1 MKQAIRFN
9 QLPDLVDVH
18 HEVEKLRVSV
28 ELRLLALG
36 KDGEAE
42 PESVTPA
49 TKRKILKKGK
59 EKDPTNA
66 VVYDRLVELEKYVE
80 EHVSSVVE
88 SHPVWKNWASKVR
101 GMSPMLLG
109 KVMGRCDITK
119 LTTLGKMRA
128 HSGLVPGQK
137 RRRGEKLDY
146 DAELKSA
153 LWVIVRQLIY
163 AAGVYYDQYKKKKEY
178 YTRRF
183 ESQGVK
189 VIPTPKGKDKSEKEG
204 TVHLGHVD
212 NMAKRWLARLVA
224 DHLMYEWYKAEGIP
238 LREPWA
244 FEYGDHRTFIPPL
257 MDKGG

>member
-1 MKQAIRFN
+1 MNFQEISG
-9 QLPDLVDVH
+9 LIDVH

-36 KDGEAE
+36 KDGETE

-59 EKDPTNA
+59 QKDPTNA
-66 VVYDRLVELEKYVE
+66 VVYDRLVELEQYVE

-88 SHPVWKNWASKVR
+88 SHPVWINWASKVK

-109 KVMGRCDITK
+109 KVMGRCDITR

-128 HSGLVPGQK
+128 HCGLAPDQK
-137 RRRGEKLDY
+137 RRKGEKLDY
-146 DAELKSA
+146 DQELKAA
-153 LWVIVRQLIY
+153 LWIIVRQLIY
-163 AAGVYYDQYKKKKEY
+163 AAGVYYEQYKTKKDY
-178 YTRRF
+178 YMRRY
-183 ESQGVK
+183 ESQGIK
-189 VIPTPKGKDKSEKEG
+189 VVPTPKGKDKTEKPG

-212 NMAKRWLARLVA
+212 NMAKRFLARLVA

-238 LREPWA
+238 FREPWC

-257 MDKGG
+257 TDKD